1 MKVFPFLRIVVLSLL
16 LVVMGTPAF
25 AQVGEARRTLALGVS
40 GGLSLNSIGFDP
52 TIKQNRKKGPTFGL
66 VARYTCEKYF
76 STYCALQVEL
86 NYSEMGW
93 DEHVLNSSSQEL
105 PDTYVRTQKYLHL
118 PILAR
123 LAWGKEE
130 RGVMG
135 YFLAGPQIGYC
146 IGESSKQSVF
156 TLNAEGNPDRPNDMY
171 AQYAMPIEK
180 KFDYGITGG
189 IGLEVHTKIGHFLL
203 EGRYYYGL
211 SDIYGNSKK
220 DTFGRSNNSTII
232 AKISYL
238 IDVWK

>member
-1 MKVFPFLRIVVLSLL
+1 MKFFPFFRLVLLGVL
-16 LVVMGTPAF
+16 LVMAETPVL
-25 AQVGEARRTLALGVS
+25 AQVGEARHTLAVGVS

-52 TIKQNRKKGPTFGL
+52 TIKQNMKMGPTFGL

-76 STYCALQVEL
+76 NTYCALQVEL

-93 DEHVLNSSSQEL
+93 DENVLNSSSEEL
-105 PDTYVRTQKYLHL
+105 PDTYVRTQKYIHL

-123 LAWGKEE
+123 LAWGREE
-130 RGVMG
+130 RGAMG
-135 YFLAGPQIGYC
+135 YFLAGPQIGFC
-146 IGESSKQSVF
+146 IGESSKQSTF
-156 TLNAEGNPDRPNDMY
+156 TLNSEGNPDRPNDMY
-171 AQYAMPIEK
+171 AQYSMPIEN

-189 IGLEVHTKIGHFLL
+189 LGFELHTKIGHFLI

-238 IDVWK
+238 IDVRK